1 MKSLSRALV
10 RVAAAVVLVAV
21 AGCAE
26 QRSTPLS
33 PEIDSP
39 TTSPR
44 LIMQPLGFGSLI
56 AEAQIG
62 PEGGV
67 LYIPGGHTLEFPAGA
82 LDASTTITA
91 SRHANS
97 ISVDFGPE
105 GLIFPEGSRP
115 TLTYFYGSATV
126 PPWVNP
132 GSLKIIYIDGTY
144 VEVLDT
150 LIDLDARTVQAELQH
165 FSTYALATD

>member
-1 MKSLSRALV
+1 MKRLSRALA
-10 RVAAAVVLVAV
+10 RVAAAVALVAI

-26 QRSTPLS
+26 YAAAPFS
-33 PEIDSP
+33 PEIESP
-39 TTSPR
+39 AASPQ

-56 AEAQIG
+56 AQNQIG

-67 LYIPGGHTLEFPAGA
+67 LYIAGGHTLEFPAGA
-82 LDASTTITA
+82 LEASTTITA
-91 SRHANS
+91 SRNPNS

-105 GLIFPEGSRP
+105 GLVFPEGLRP
-115 TLTYFYGSATV
+115 TLTYFYGNAAV

-150 LIDLDARTVQAELQH
+150 LIDLDARTVKADLQH